1 MEVSGFGFTFDNE
14 NNLVVTTDKDAFDR
28 YFEAHPEAK
37 SVRGKRFPY
46 YEAMSTLVGN
56 EIAIGV
62 GNNGGEDSP
71 LERNNGQNDIGERIL
86 QPTEPSSA
94 DSESTHESP
103 LCICTCCYCKGQR
116 DMALKNT

>member
-1 MEVSGFGFTFDNE
+1 MQAAAVVVNRTLNMNIDGENVRSMYKTLKKEYSLVKSLMEVSGFGFTFDNE
-14 NNLVVTTDKDAFDR
+14 NNLVVTADKDAFDR

-62 GNNGGEDSP
+62 
-71 LERNNGQNDIGERIL
+71 
-86 QPTEPSSA
+86 
-94 DSESTHESP
+94 
-103 LCICTCCYCKGQR
+103 
-116 DMALKNT
+116 